1 MTASAPSRI
10 DSQVILARRDAF
22 PRGMVQPEG
31 GYRFSLDSLLLA
43 CFARAGR
50 EQVGID
56 LGCGCGV
63 VGLALLLRQPG
74 LRLTGV
80 DIDPESVRVAGLNA
94 VNLHYADRYAP
105 VLSDVAQWRP
115 ERVVDFVVANPPYR
129 PLGRGRVSQGESRT
143 VARFESRGDF
153 ALFARCAAVALRTRG
168 RFTFVHLPERLPEI
182 LDGLARAGLAP
193 KRLRLVYGRPG
204 QEARMALVE
213 SVKAGKPG
221 LRVEPPLFLHI
232 GSGRQTRLTD
242 EAVEFCPFLCPSGE
256 AAAHPSDPANQH
268 TPSEDSHA

>member
-1 MTASAPSRI
+1 MTAPAAPRI
-10 DSQVILARRDAF
+10 DTQAILARRDAF
-22 PRGMVQPEG
+22 PRGMIQPEE

-43 CFARAGR
+43 CFARPGR

-63 VGLALLLRQPG
+63 VGLALLLRQPD

-94 VNLHYADRYAP
+94 VNLHYADRYAAT
-105 VLSDVAQWRP
+105 LADVAQWRS

-129 PLGRGRVSQGESRT
+129 PLGCGRVSQGESRA

-153 ALFARCAAVALRTRG
+153 ALFAQCAAVALRTRG
-168 RFTFVHLPERLPEI
+168 RFTFVHLPERLSEI
-182 LDGLARAGLAP
+182 MDGLSKAGLAP
-193 KRLRLVYGRPG
+193 KRLRLVYGRSD

-213 SVKAGKPG
+213 AVKAGKPG
-221 LRVEPPLFLHI
+221 LRVEPPLILHS

-242 EAVEFCPFLCPSGE
+242 EAIGFCAFLCSQGE
-256 AAAHPSDPANQH
+256 PDTHH